1 MISPDDLDTNIA
13 EGTHNPAAII
23 GNLRMS
29 GNKPTIPA
37 PSPSSV
43 PSDDEETLRPRKQ
56 SKVGRPKKVQWDDR
70 KVKIQ
75 DEEGKEVLPP
85 NTKLNATT
93 DGEQKK
99 ESVPLLTE
107 MEKKAMEWRKQH
119 PVEDE
124 PKIVEVAKS
133 QKARVHRK
141 IDYPGDDIRQ
151 VYLDHCTKHSWA
163 CEWDT
168 DGNIK
173 VPPHHR
179 AGIAKWIADGKKEE
193 WKPYLDAGFGETDA
207 KTSDR
212 IQQLKLYGCGVCYA
226 HERKKM
232 IQKGLCVVGAAAVA
246 YVGGKATWWVL
257 SNTVGRLFGSGS
269 VAPAAPVPSAA
280 SIMALAEKLEK
291 LSAVAP
297 VPQ

>member
-29 GNKPTIPA
+29 GNKSTIPA
-37 PSPSSV
+37 PSPSSA

-75 DEEGKEVLPP
+75 DEDGKEVLPP

-107 MEKKAMEWRKQH
+107 MEKKAMEWRKEH

-133 QKARVHRK
+133 QKARAPK
-141 IDYPGDDIRQ
+141 PDDTKEES
-151 VYLDHCTKHSWA
+151 DHEPRLTGIMYAKGPIKPLVIEEGTP
-163 CEWDT
+163 EWDALQQQAL
-168 DGNIK
+168 DYENS
-173 VPPHHR
+173 R
-179 AGIAKWIADGKKEE
+179 A
-193 WKPYLDAGFGETDA
+193 T
-207 KTSDR
+207 
-212 IQQLKLYGCGVCYA
+212 
-226 HERKKM
+226 KKM

-269 VAPAAPVPSAA
+269 VAPAAPVPSAD

-297 VPQ
+297 Q